1 MTKKEL
7 KTYLLHYNK
16 IKGDLLKLKDKT
28 IINNKTFIL
37 YPWVYKLPN
46 IINQIIDS
54 ENSIITKNLINESI
68 ILGKLDKYIQLNLAI
83 SESTYYRLKHKII
96 EKIFN
101 IYIFYQDVSL
111 QEILNDYFRFINYSY
126 YFYKKIC

>member
-1 MTKKEL
+1 MTKKEI

-46 IINQIIDS
+46 IINQILES
-54 ENSIITKNLINESI
+54 EDSIIAKNLINESI
-68 ILGKLDKYIQLNLAI
+68 ILGKLDKFVQLNLAI

-111 QEILNDYFRFINYSY
+111 QEILNENID
-126 YFYKKIC
+126 